1 MGRTPGTVKSYKKT
15 NNSANAVV
23 GCSHINFRMVA
34 LTPPPTAEQRD
45 DSRRFIRSPYRRGAR
60 ARLDFMPDLLRS
72 VEIDDNLEFGRL
84 LDRPI
89 GGLRAPQ
96 YPIDITS
103 PPAGMC

>member
-1 MGRTPGTVKSYKKT
+1 MTHVVSFDHLIGAEHEPGW
-15 NNSANAVV
+15 N
-23 GCSHINFRMVA
+23 
-34 LTPPPTAEQRD
+34 
-45 DSRRFIRSPYRRGAR
+45 
-60 ARLDFMPDLLRS
+60 FMPDLLRS